1 MTKVLEIISK
11 NIVLS
16 ISVSFILGCLVTYFA
31 LGQRRSGG
39 CDVLFSGEDTL
50 KENVIVDISGAV
62 QRPGLYK
69 VEPTLR
75 VGELVSIAGGFST
88 NASAIWISRN
98 LNLAQEIS
106 NAQKFYIPFEWDTH
120 TEESYTV
127 IPLKSS
133 STGTSTGTSET
144 TGGTAINVNTAS
156 IEDLDEL
163 PGIGPVS
170 AQKIVDNR
178 SYLDLEEFKEKS
190 GLGESTV
197 EKIEDLIS
205 F

>member
-1 MTKVLEIISK
+1 VGKILDIISK
-11 NIVLS
+11 NIIISLS
-16 ISVSFILGCLVTYFA
+16 EIFMLGCFLTYFA
-31 LGQRRSGG
+31 LGQRRGSG
-39 CDVLFSGEDTL
+39 CEVLFAEEEGSD
-50 KENVIVDISGAV
+50 KKVVVDISGAV
-62 QRPGLYK
+62 QDPGLYK
-69 VEPTLR
+69 VSSNLR
-75 VGELVSIAGGFST
+75 VGELVDIAGGFNT

-106 NAQKFYIPFEWDTH
+106 DAQKFYIPFEWDTYVA
-120 TEESYTV
+120 ESYNV
-127 IPLKSS
+127 VSLKSS
-133 STGTSTGTSET
+133 NASTTSNAGTGNS
-144 TGGTAINVNTAS
+144 AINVNNAS

-178 SYLDLEEFKEKS
+178 SYSSLEEFKTKS
-190 GLGESTV
+190 GLSESVV

>member
-1 MTKVLEIISK
+1 MGKILDIISK
-11 NIVLS
+11 NIIVSL
-16 ISVSFILGCLVTYFA
+16 SVSFMLGCFLTYFA
-31 LGQRRSGG
+31 LGQRRGSG
-39 CDVLFSGEDTL
+39 CEVLFAEEEGSD
-50 KENVIVDISGAV
+50 KKVVVDISGAV
-62 QRPGLYK
+62 QDPGLYK
-69 VEPTLR
+69 VSSNLR
-75 VGELVSIAGGFST
+75 VGELVDIAGGFNT

-106 NAQKFYIPFEWDTH
+106 DAQKFYIPFEWDTYVA
-120 TEESYTV
+120 ESYNV
-127 IPLKSS
+127 VSLKSS
-133 STGTSTGTSET
+133 NASTTSNAGTGNS
-144 TGGTAINVNTAS
+144 AINVNNAS

-178 SYLDLEEFKEKS
+178 SYSSLEEFKTKS
-190 GLGESTV
+190 GLSESVV